1 MNNLTEDC
9 VTLDDA
15 DHGDE
20 GVFALLDAARNIQG
34 RLDAALESVGLSAAK
49 HSALD
54 QLVRSRDP
62 LTLSELAERLGCVR
76 SNVTQLVDRL
86 EADGLVE
93 RVSHP
98 DDRRA
103 IRAMV
108 TPLGAERQAAGAD
121 AIRAVRAELAGR
133 LAPEERELF
142 LRVLSLLR

>member
-1 MNNLTEDC
+1 MNNLTDDC
-9 VTLDDA
+9 VELAANHA
-15 DHGDE
+15 DE
-20 GVFALLDAARNIQG
+20 EVFALLDAARNIQG
-34 RLDAALESVGLSAAK
+34 RLDSALDAVGLSAAK
-49 HSALD
+49 YSALD

-93 RVSHP
+93 RVSDP
-98 DDRRA
+98 GDRRA

-108 TPLGAERQAAGAD
+108 TPLGAERQAAGAN
-121 AIRAVRAELAGR
+121 AIRGVRTELASR